1 MNGLKAKKNWPPFL
15 KSTITRSGRES
26 GPLALKMGGH
36 GGMDFVMLFR
46 IIECLRNGEPMDQN
60 VYEGAFWSSVS
71 ELSEYSVAQ
80 GGMPQVFP
88 DFTRGDWKTTAPLG
102 IVQ

>member
-1 MNGLKAKKNWPPFL
+1 MKVP
-15 KSTITRSGRES
+15 S
-26 GPLALKMGGH
+26 GPPSPN
-36 GGMDFVMLFR
+36 FP
-46 IIECLRNGEPMDQN
+46 NTP
-60 VYEGAFWSSVS
+60 
-71 ELSEYSVAQ
+71 VAQ

>member
-1 MNGLKAKKNWPPFL
+1 MQRGQRPSPLLKEKKPGFMP
-15 KSTITRSGRES
+15 RAR
-26 GPLALKMGGH
+26 A
-36 GGMDFVMLFR
+36 V
-46 IIECLRNGEPMDQN
+46 
-60 VYEGAFWSSVS
+60 SVS